1 MYGGQY
7 GEYAYWCKGEGEG
20 ELRQLCGHRNMNC
33 IGVLTQD
40 QQWSI
45 TLFVLMFIVF
55 IIIVI
60 QVQHQKS
67 WQRWK
72 ELKQRSGYVVHI
84 LSAFGEIKSIEKN
97 GWTYCQLLWQP
108 LDMFSQQLYFCVLYV
123 NAVVEFLEWDCSLF
137 EGEFTILLKFSLFFF
152 FCPYSLKRNEKHE
165 KNVKN
170 EMQKKRLR
178 DNDGRKN
185 GYEL

>member
-1 MYGGQY
+1 M
-7 GEYAYWCKGEGEG
+7 EKLNLLRRKGE
-20 ELRQLCGHRNMNC
+20 R
-33 IGVLTQD
+33 
-40 QQWSI
+40 
-45 TLFVLMFIVF
+45 IVNYY
-55 IIIVI
+55 
-60 QVQHQKS
+60 
-67 WQRWK
+67 
-72 ELKQRSGYVVHI
+72 G
-84 LSAFGEIKSIEKN
+84 N
-97 GWTYCQLLWQP
+97 P
-108 LDMFSQQLYFCVLYV
+108 LYMFSQQLYFCALYV